1 MIIGRAT
8 CLSLFGDLQ
17 QQDTTDRVPYKQ
29 QKFLSHIFGFLKVQA
44 QSTSMVVF

>member
-8 CLSLFGDLQ
+8 CLSLFGDL

-29 QKFLSHIFGFLKVQA
+29 QKFLSHISGFWEVQA